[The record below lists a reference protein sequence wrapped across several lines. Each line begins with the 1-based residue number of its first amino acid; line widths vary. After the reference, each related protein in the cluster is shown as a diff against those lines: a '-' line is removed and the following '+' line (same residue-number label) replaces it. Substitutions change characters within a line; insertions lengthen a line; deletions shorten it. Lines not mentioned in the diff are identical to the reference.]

1 MYFTTWLRQVPGRPF
16 RGAGRRTALVAAGLP
31 LHVAAVPLWVWL
43 VGTVVAVV
51 PAATPLPV
59 LVALALTPVLTAA
72 QRRRYR
78 ALTGKELPR
87 PAHGAPRRGVRSVL
101 RPLTA
106 RAFWRQVCHH
116 TLAGPL
122 LAVLDVVVL
131 AVWAAGLVA
140 ATVYVWIWAL
150 PPGWRIAHAGY
161 TTQAAYVTAGGVLL
175 LFAAPRL
182 TGLLVRAQNWAA
194 EILLGRSRTEELTRR
209 VEDLT
214 ESRAGVLD
222 AADAE
227 RRRIERDL
235 HDGAQQRLV
244 SLAVNLG
251 LARSTLRDLPE
262 DARRVIDDAHREAKE
277 AIAELNSLVRGLHP
291 VVLEDRGLDAA
302 LSGIAGRA
310 PIPVRVAVD
319 LARRPAPT
327 VEAVAYFV
335 VSEALTNVVKHARAD
350 RADVTVAQVGETL
363 RVVVT
368 DDGIGGA
375 VPSGPAAS
383 GGPADSGEPAAS
395 GGPTDRTGTGLTGL
409 AKRVASVDG
418 VFSCHSPAGGP
429 TVITVELPCAL

>member
-1 MYFTTWLRQVPGRPF
+1 MGFEPGSGSAPFAAAEPGQVRQGRAASGGQVEAGRVGEPVQAAERDPVPVEELADHQPSARRQDPGR
-16 RGAGRRTALVAAGLP
+16 
-31 LHVAAVPLWVWL
+31 
-43 VGTVVAVV
+43 
-51 PAATPLPV
+51 
-59 LVALALTPVLTAA
+59 
-72 QRRRYR
+72 
-78 ALTGKELPR
+78 
-87 PAHGAPRRGVRSVL
+87 
-101 RPLTA
+101 
-106 RAFWRQVCHH
+106 
-116 TLAGPL
+116 
-122 LAVLDVVVL
+122 
-131 AVWAAGLVA
+131 
-140 ATVYVWIWAL
+140 L
-150 PPGWRIAHAGY
+150 PPGWRIAEAGY
-161 TTQAAYVTAGGVLL
+161 TTQAAYLTAGGVLL

-182 TGLLVRAQNWAA
+182 TGLLARAQIRAA
-194 EILLGRSRTEELTRR
+194 EMLLGPSRTEELTRR

-277 AIAELNSLVRGLHP
+277 AIAELNNLVRGLHP

-302 LSGIAGRA
+302 LSGIAVRA

-350 RADVTVAQVGETL
+350 RADVTVTQVGETL

-375 VPSGPAAS
+375 VPSGRADSRSAAVSRNAAGSDGPTDS
-383 GGPADSGEPAAS
+383 GGPADS
-395 GGPTDRTGTGLTGL
+395 GGPTDRTGTGLAGL